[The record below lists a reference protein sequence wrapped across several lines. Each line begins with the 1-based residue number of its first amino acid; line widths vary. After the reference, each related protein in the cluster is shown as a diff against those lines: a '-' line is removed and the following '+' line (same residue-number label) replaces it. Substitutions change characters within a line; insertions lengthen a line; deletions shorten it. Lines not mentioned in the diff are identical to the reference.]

1 MDPINRMLETNPI
14 HFFLVA
20 RTVPF
25 FHIYARHFKK
35 KALLLTQFWIQNI
48 YFAGLDSA
56 YDEYLEAPALGVI

>member
-35 KALLLTQFWIQNI
+35 KALLLTQF
-48 YFAGLDSA
+48 
-56 YDEYLEAPALGVI
+56 